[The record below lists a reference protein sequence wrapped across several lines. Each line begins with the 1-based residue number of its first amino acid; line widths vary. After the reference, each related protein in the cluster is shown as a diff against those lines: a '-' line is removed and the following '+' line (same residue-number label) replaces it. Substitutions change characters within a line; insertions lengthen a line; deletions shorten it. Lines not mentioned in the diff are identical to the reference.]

1 MHIRLTT
8 TMGDI
13 VLRLDPDRAPISTE
27 NFVSYVRQGFYDGT
41 IFHRVIEN
49 FMIQG
54 GGFTP
59 DLKQKPTGKPIR
71 NEWQNGLKNVRG
83 AVAMARTQVADSA
96 TAQFFINVQD
106 NAFLDEPR
114 DGAAYAVFGHVVEG
128 MDVIDKI
135 RKVRTGTR
143 GFHDDVPVNPVTITK
158 AQVVE
163 PDAPAS
169 VKKV

>member
-1 MHIRLTT
+1 MLIRLTT

-13 VLRLDPDRAPISTE
+13 VLRLDPQRAPISTE
-27 NFVSYVRQGFYDGT
+27 NFASYVRQGFYDGT

-59 DLKQKPTGKPIR
+59 DMKQKPTAKPIR

-106 NAFLDEPR
+106 NPFLDEPR

-128 MDVIDKI
+128 MDVVDRI

-143 GFHDDVPVNPVTITK
+143 GIHDDVPVNPVTISR
-158 AQVVE
+158 ARIIE
-163 PDAPAS
+163 PDEATT
-169 VKKV
+169 VKNA